1 MNPTWTTL
9 LPALTFVGT
18 LIAAGS
24 GWLALSRAPA
34 QTLDEDEDAPLSATP
49 AMSDA
54 ERRVSDVVTSLA
66 GPSEAI
72 ERDALRLEL
81 LRAGWRQSS
90 DLSYYLGARV
100 ALAFTGPILGY
111 LLARPRGALG
121 LASTV
126 LVGAAVGYYL
136 PWIALTRRI
145 AERRKALLIAF
156 PNALDMLVCCLEAG
170 LGLDAALQ
178 RLSRE
183 LAPTAPELAAELGTV
198 GQQTLAG
205 IPRADALRALA
216 DRTGLGEV
224 SSLVNVLSLAER
236 YGSGVAASIR
246 THAQLV
252 RRRRALEA
260 ERRAAQASPKLTV
273 IMVLFILPSLFVVV
287 LGPTVVNILAHLVPV
302 LQSGGGR

>member
-49 AMSDA
+49 VMSDA

-111 LLARPRGALG
+111 LLARPRGAFG
-121 LASTV
+121 LASTLLDRV
-126 LVGAAVGYYL
+126 DAADRGAPQGPVDRLPQRARHAGELPGGWAGSRRGAA
-136 PWIALTRRI
+136 
-145 AERRKALLIAF
+145 
-156 PNALDMLVCCLEAG
+156 
-170 LGLDAALQ
+170 
-178 RLSRE
+178 
-183 LAPTAPELAAELGTV
+183 APE
-198 GQQTLAG
+198 
-205 IPRADALRALA
+205 PRAGAHRA
-216 DRTGLGEV
+216 
-224 SSLVNVLSLAER
+224 
-236 YGSGVAASIR
+236 
-246 THAQLV
+246 
-252 RRRRALEA
+252 RA
-260 ERRAAQASPKLTV
+260 
-273 IMVLFILPSLFVVV
+273 
-287 LGPTVVNILAHLVPV
+287 
-302 LQSGGGR
+302 GR